1 MLYLLQPMTLLV
13 LIPLV
18 GALLAFLIR
27 PARRYIAIAAALG
40 TGYFA
45 LRIFLDGLS
54 GTGTSP
60 IHLPEVFGI
69 ANRLQADGLSGVILL
84 LVSGFALLIFLYSFR
99 FRGGPRDDWKF
110 FTFALLTYGAAN
122 GALLASSVLVL
133 YFFWGVLLFTVYGLL
148 FYGRG
153 NVEIAARKMF
163 VLNGVADFLLL
174 FGLLVFIIY
183 TKQQGVEPG
192 QLAYFPGVR
201 AERFALTDP
210 LAIVAFVCIAAA
222 ALTKAG
228 AFPMH
233 TWIPK
238 AAESAPAETMA
249 YIPASLDKL
258 LGIYLFVRLCYS
270 IFDIR
275 SNLTVQLIFLT
286 IGAVTVL
293 AAVFMAIVQKDA
305 MRLLSYHAVSQ
316 VGYMI
321 LGIAS
326 GTVIGIAGGF
336 FHMMNHAIY
345 KSALFLTGG
354 AVRRQTGESDL
365 EKLGGLA
372 RAMPVTFFSFLIA
385 AMAISGVPPL
395 NGFVSKWLVYQS
407 FVELGR
413 TQPFF
418 LIFLVAGAFGS
429 VLTLASFLKLTH
441 SLFLGRRPKPLE
453 RVKEVSFT
461 GWFPP
466 LVMALVC
473 IAFGLFAFRLPLRY
487 LVSPAL
493 SASVILP
500 LGHFSPLAFA
510 AAILVIMSVGFL
522 IYLLGGSYK
531 PRPRKVFLGAEEL
544 TEEEM
549 HFSGTHFYSSFKEI
563 KIFGEFYRFAEGGSF
578 DPFHYIESVARALGK
593 AVKGLIDDSLNAL
606 TRFIRYFFNLA
617 GKGLSRWQTGRLT
630 FYLGWILFGILILI
644 LILFL
649 SRGGGGA

>member
-153 NVEIAARKMF
+153 DVEMAARKMF

-238 AAESAPAETMA
+238 AAESVPAETMA
-249 YIPASLDKL
+249 FIPASLDKL

-275 SNLTVQLIFLT
+275 SNLTVQLIFLS
-286 IGAVTVL
+286 IGAVTIL
-293 AAVFMAIVQKDA
+293 AMVFMAIVQKDV
-305 MRLLSYHAVSQ
+305 MRSLAYLTVSQ

-326 GTVIGIAGGF
+326 GTIIGIAGGL
-336 FHMMNHAIY
+336 FHMVNGIFY
-345 KSALFLTGG
+345 KGSFFLASG
-354 AVRRQTGESDL
+354 AVKRQTGESDL
-365 EKLGGLA
+365 GKLGGLA

-385 AMAISGVPPL
+385 ALAISGVPPL

-418 LIFLVAGAFGS
+418 LVFLVVGAFGS

-441 SLFLGRRPKPLE
+441 SLFLGRRPKQLE
-453 RVKEVSFT
+453 GVKEVSFT

-466 LVMALVC
+466 LLMALTC
-473 IAFGLFAFRLPLRY
+473 IAFGVFAFRLPLRY
-487 LVSPAL
+487 LISPAL
-493 SASVILP
+493 SASVIVP
-500 LGHFSPLAFA
+500 VGHFSPLAFA
-510 AAILVIMSVGFL
+510 AIMLIILSLGFL
-522 IYLLGGSYK
+522 IYVVGGSYK

-549 HFSGTHFYSSFKEI
+549 HLSGPHFYSSIKEI
-563 KIFGEFYRFAEGGSF
+563 KIFREFYRFAEGGSF
-578 DPFHYIESVARALGK
+578 DPFHYIEGVAGVIGK
-593 AVKGLIDDSLNAL
+593 TLKRLIDDALNAFV
-606 TRFIRYFFNLA
+606 RFVRYFSNLA
-617 GKGLSRWQTGRLT
+617 GKGFSLLHTGGLS
-630 FYLGWILFGILILI
+630 FYLGWILLGILI

-649 SRGGGGA
+649 IRGGGGV

>member
-1 MLYLLQPMTLLV
+1 MRYLFQPMTLLI

-27 PARRYIAIAAALG
+27 PIRRYLAIAAALV

-45 LRIFLDGLS
+45 LRIFLDRL
-54 GTGTSP
+54 TVASP
-60 IHLPEVFGI
+60 IILPRVFGI
-69 ANRLQADGLSGVILL
+69 ANSLRVDGLSAMVLL

-99 FRGGPRDDWKF
+99 FRGGTRDDWKF

-122 GALLASSVLVL
+122 GVLLSSSVLLL
-133 YFFWGVLLFTVYGLL
+133 YFFWGILLFTVYGLL

-153 NVEIAARKMF
+153 DMEIAARKMF

-192 QLAYFPGVR
+192 QLAYFPGMR
-201 AERFALTDP
+201 RFALSDP

-249 YIPASLDKL
+249 FIPASLDKL

-270 IFDIR
+270 IFEIR

-286 IGAVTVL
+286 IGAVTIL
-293 AAVFMAIVQKDA
+293 AAVFMALVQKDA
-305 MRLLSYHAVSQ
+305 MRLLAYHAVSQ

-326 GTVIGIAGGF
+326 GTVLGIAGGL

-345 KSALFLTGG
+345 KSTLFLTAG
-354 AVRRQTGESDL
+354 AVKRQTGESDL

-385 AMAISGVPPL
+385 ALAISGVPPL
-395 NGFVSKWLVYQS
+395 NGFVSKWFIYQS

-418 LIFLVAGAFGS
+418 LIFLIAGAFGS

-441 SLFLGRRPKPLE
+441 SMFLGRRPKALE
-453 RVKEVSFT
+453 GVHEVGFT
-461 GWFPP
+461 KWFPP
-466 LVMALVC
+466 LLMALTC

-487 LVSPAL
+487 LISPAL
-493 SASVILP
+493 SASVIVP

-510 AAILVIMSVGFL
+510 AIMLIIVSLGFL
-522 IYLLGGSYK
+522 IYIVGGAYR

-549 HFSGTHFYSSFKEI
+549 HFSGPHFYSSIKNI
-563 KIFGEFYRFAEGGSF
+563 KIFFEFYRFAEGGSF
-578 DPFHYIESVARALGK
+578 DVFRYIQGLGNALGRTLK
-593 AVKGLIDDSLNAL
+593 RLVDDSLNAFAG
-606 TRFIRYFFNLA
+606 FIRYFLNLV
-617 GKGLSRWQTGRLT
+617 GKGFSLLHTGGLP
-630 FYLGWILFGILILI
+630 FYLGWILLGILILI
-644 LILFL
+644 LLLI
-649 SRGGGGA
+649 RGGGGA

>member
-1 MLYLLQPMTLLV
+1 MRYLFQPMTLLI
-13 LIPLV
+13 LIPTAA
-18 GALLAFLIR
+18 ALLAFLIR
-27 PARRYIAIAAALG
+27 PIRRYLAIATALV

-45 LRIFLDGLS
+45 LRLFLG
-54 GTGTSP
+54 GVTGASP
-60 IHLPEVFGI
+60 IVLPEVFGI
-69 ANRLQADGLSGVILL
+69 ANSLRVDGLSGVILL
-84 LVSGFALLIFLYSFR
+84 LVSGFALLIFLYGFR

-122 GALLASSVLVL
+122 GALLAGSVLLL
-133 YFFWGVLLFTVYGLL
+133 YFFWGILLFTVYGLL

-153 NVEIAARKMF
+153 DVETAARKMF

-174 FGLLVFIIY
+174 LGLLVFIIY
-183 TKQQGVEPG
+183 TKKLAVDPG
-192 QLAYFPGVR
+192 QLSYFPGMR
-201 AERFALTDP
+201 RFALSDP
-210 LAIVAFVCIAAA
+210 LAIAAFVLIGVA

-249 YIPASLDKL
+249 FIPASLDKL

-293 AAVFMAIVQKDA
+293 AAVFMAIVQRDS

-345 KSALFLTGG
+345 KSTLFLTGG

-365 EKLGGLA
+365 DKLGGLA
-372 RAMPVTFFSFLIA
+372 RAMPVTFFSFTIA
-385 AMAISGVPPL
+385 ALAISGVPPL

-418 LIFLVAGAFGS
+418 LVFLVAGAFGS

-441 SLFLGRRPKPLE
+441 SLFLGRQPKPLE
-453 RVKEVSFT
+453 GTKEVSFT

-466 LVMALVC
+466 LLMALTC

-487 LVSPAL
+487 LISPAL
-493 SASVILP
+493 SASVIVP

-510 AAILVIMSVGFL
+510 AIMLILLSFGFL
-522 IYLLGGSYK
+522 IYLIGGSYAS
-531 PRPRKVFLGAEEL
+531 RRRKVFLGAEEL

-549 HFSGTHFYSSFKEI
+549 HFSGPHFYSSIKNI
-563 KIFGEFYRFAEGGSF
+563 KIFFEFYRFAEGGSF
-578 DPFHYIESVARALGK
+578 DVFHYIQGMGNTLGRTLK
-593 AVKGLIDDSLNAL
+593 RLIDDSLNAFAG
-606 TRFIRYFFNLA
+606 FIRYFLNLA
-617 GKGLSRWQTGRLT
+617 GKGFGLLHTGGLP
-630 FYLGWILFGILILI
+630 FYLGWILLGILILI
-644 LILFL
+644 LLLI
-649 SRGGGGA
+649 RGGGGA

>member
-1 MLYLLQPMTLLV
+1 MRYLFQPMTLLI
-13 LIPLV
+13 LIPTAA
-18 GALLAFLIR
+18 ALLAFLIR
-27 PARRYIAIAAALG
+27 PIRRYLAIAAALV

-45 LRIFLDGLS
+45 LRLFLG
-54 GTGTSP
+54 GVTGVSP
-60 IHLPEVFGI
+60 IVLPEVFGI
-69 ANRLQADGLSGVILL
+69 ANSLRVDGLSLVVLL

-122 GALLASSVLVL
+122 GALLAGSVLVL
-133 YFFWGVLLFTVYGLL
+133 YFFWGILLFTVYGLL

-153 NVEIAARKMF
+153 DVELAARKMLL
-163 VLNGVADFLLL
+163 LNGVADFLLM

-183 TKQQGVEPG
+183 TKQLGLASG
-192 QLAYFPGVR
+192 QLVYYPAIP
-201 AERFALTDP
+201 RFRLADP
-210 LAIVAFVCIAAA
+210 LAITSFILIAIG

-249 YIPASLDKL
+249 FIPASLDKL

-293 AAVFMAIVQKDA
+293 AAVFMALIQKDA

-345 KSALFLTGG
+345 KSTLFLTGG
-354 AVRRQTGESDL
+354 AVKRQTGESDL
-365 EKLGGLA
+365 DKLGGLA
-372 RAMPVTFFSFLIA
+372 RAMPVTFFSFTIA
-385 AMAISGVPPL
+385 ALAISGVPPL
-395 NGFVSKWLVYQS
+395 NGFISKWLVYQS

-453 RVKEVSFT
+453 GVKEVSFT

-466 LVMALVC
+466 LLMALVC

-500 LGHFSPLAFA
+500 LGHFSPLAFTA
-510 AAILVIMSVGFL
+510 LMLIILSIGFL
-522 IYLLGGSYK
+522 IYLVGASYSS
-531 PRPRKVFLGAEEL
+531 RPRKVFLGAEEL
-544 TEEEM
+544 TEKEM
-549 HFSGTHFYSSFKEI
+549 HFSGPHFYSSIKNI
-563 KIFGEFYRFAEGGSF
+563 KIFFEFYRFAEGGSF
-578 DPFHYIESVARALGK
+578 DVFHYIQGLGNTLGK
-593 AVKGLIDDSLNAL
+593 TLKRLIDDSLNAFAG
-606 TRFIRYFFNLA
+606 FIRYFLNLI
-617 GKGLSRWQTGRLT
+617 GKGFSLLHTGGLP
-630 FYLGWILFGILILI
+630 FYLGWILLGIVILILL
-644 LILFL
+644 LI
-649 SRGGGGA
+649 RGGGGA